1 MPASDRTG
9 ETDDLIDRPKPIQR
23 GRNRSLRASRSGR
36 EGRRALKSSA
46 QQMPREVQGRGANY
60 RRSKISLQLL
70 GACMEANRQRR
81 IRTDKLTWG
90 GAGVYQRKQGIRIG
104 YQKCK
109 GPPFLPSEFRGLEE
123 QYLAADRQLQ
133 LSRYRRLR
141 IDRKRKRERLFGGHG
156 HRWKENSHVDRQLR
170 PRQFAITSLSISRS
184 LSPPPTE

>member
-1 MPASDRTG
+1 MLSTHFCILLPKSNWSLLLSYGPAGLSVPARGGSMDERTDG
-9 ETDDLIDRPKPIQR
+9 
-23 GRNRSLRASRSGR
+23 
-36 EGRRALKSSA
+36 
-46 QQMPREVQGRGANY
+46 
-60 RRSKISLQLL
+60 
-70 GACMEANRQRR
+70 QRR